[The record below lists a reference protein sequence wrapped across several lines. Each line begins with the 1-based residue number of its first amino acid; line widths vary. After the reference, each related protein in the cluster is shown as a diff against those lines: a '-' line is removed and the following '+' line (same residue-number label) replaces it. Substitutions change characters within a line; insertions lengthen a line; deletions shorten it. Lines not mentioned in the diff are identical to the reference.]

1 MHLVLNIMDA
11 KYFYISILT
20 IDFVLYMCKR
30 IWGLISAMING
41 HFFFFFF
48 SPVLSGQEN
57 LSFFKMYAH
66 IVLYAVVS

>member
-1 MHLVLNIMDA
+1 MD
-11 KYFYISILT
+11 I
-20 IDFVLYMCKR
+20 
-30 IWGLISAMING
+30 
-41 HFFFFFF
+41 FFFFFF